1 MTGDVLASVLV
12 VLLTQSDD
20 CGLEPP
26 QFFPP
31 VPVKPFEAS
40 ASDPPVV
47 RRARLPRWAPAGG
60 GLPQPR
66 IDDTGALAGKT
77 IYLSPGHGFT
87 WTPSVNRWATQRG
100 NTHDIVE
107 DLVSTETLSQFLMP
121 MLVNAGARIV
131 TVREIDLNTATAIVD
146 NGSAGYTETGAGFA
160 DSSLMGWGNPPAVIT
175 GATNPFTLGT
185 NRLMDA
191 AAAATASA
199 TYSAMLP
206 ADGEYNVYVSYTA
219 FTARVTDA
227 HYVVKHGGGESHFRV
242 NQRRAGGTWVY
253 LGRFYF
259 RAGTPA
265 QVQVLNDSASGTGNI
280 SLDAVRF
287 GGGMGRIDRGG
298 GVSGRPRFEESARY
312 HAQFS
317 GAPTSVY
324 DVSDTDHNDDVST
337 RSRFAAWVHEPGE
350 DAIYVAWHTNAFN
363 GSAVGTDTYVY
374 GPNPPDGT
382 FQFTGVAGSD
392 TLARRV
398 QSELIND
405 IRNGWNMPT
414 WRDRGVHS
422 AYFGELNPNHNNEM
436 PAILIEVAFH
446 DNVNDAAALKEPN
459 FRYLAARAISQ
470 GIIRYFA
477 ERDSRPVVYP
487 PEPPTHVAALGLAGG
502 NSVLLK
508 WRAPVVDTAGVGG
521 HGATGY
527 RVYSSPDGLA
537 WDDGVEVQAT
547 SYTVTT
553 PGLRYFRVAAL
564 NGGGESFPS
573 ITVAAKP
580 GSSRV
585 LVVNGFDRL
594 EAGMALREN
603 LSAFSLGNVL
613 RIFIPRLNDGSY
625 VRSHADALSFGSL
638 GIDSASTE
646 AVTSGDVMLGSYA
659 AIDFLAGRGHPANAQ
674 LSTAEKMALASGKP
688 LFFSGVLRADAAF
701 LGTTLR
707 VSAVSQMSSATL
719 DGADFLAGVSGIAL
733 DDGTKGSY
741 IAGTAD
747 ALATMNGTV
756 AARYASGSAAAVGV
770 MGQVVTFGFPFETIV
785 SRSQRIEVM
794 GRVMKYLG
802 VASELPD
809 AGVVDPPDAGSGD
822 GDGGVVDPPVVT
834 LGRLPEELG
843 DEHEKGCGCD
853 GTAGPILLLLAI
865 AYVRRRR

>member
-1 MTGDVLASVLV
+1 MLLTVVT
-12 VLLTQSDD
+12 VLLAQGD

-31 VPVKPFEAS
+31 VPLKPFEAT
-40 ASDPPVV
+40 AADPPVV
-47 RRARLPRWAPAGG
+47 RRARGPLLIAGG
-60 GLPQPR
+60 TPQPR

-100 NTHDIVE
+100 NTNAIVE

-131 TVREIDLNTATAIVD
+131 TVREIDLNTNAVIVD
-146 NGSAGYTETGAGFA
+146 NDGAGYTETGAGFA
-160 DSSLMGWGNPPAVIT
+160 NSSLMGWGAPAAVIT
-175 GATNPFTLGT
+175 GATNPFALGT

-191 AAAATASA
+191 AATATASA

-227 HYVVKHGGGESHFRV
+227 HYVVKHPGGESHFRV
-242 NQRRAGGTWVY
+242 NQRRAGGTWVF
-253 LGRFYF
+253 LGRFWF
-259 RAGTPA
+259 KAGTAA

-298 GVSGRPRFEESARY
+298 GISGRPRFEESARY

-317 GAPTSVY
+317 GAPASVY

-350 DAIYVAWHTNAFN
+350 DAVYVAWHTNAFN
-363 GSAVGTDTYVY
+363 GTAVGTDTYVY

-398 QSELIND
+398 QTELIND
-405 IRNGWNMPT
+405 IRNGWGQPT

-422 AYFGELNPNHNNEM
+422 AYFGELNPSHNNEM
-436 PAILIEVAFH
+436 PAILVEVAFH
-446 DNVNDAAALKEPN
+446 DNAGDAAHLKEPG

-477 ERDSRPVVYP
+477 EKDGRPVVFP
-487 PEPPTHVAALGLAGG
+487 PEPPTHLAAVGQGADQ
-502 NSVLLK
+502 VLVK
-508 WRAPVVDTAGVGG
+508 WRAPQTDAQGVGG
-521 HGATGY
+521 GAATGY
-527 RVYSSPDGLA
+527 RVYQSADGLA
-537 WDDGVEVQAT
+537 WDDGVAT
-547 SYTVTT
+547 TGTSFTT
-553 PGLRYFRVAAL
+553 TLTGARYFRVAAT

-573 ITVAAKP
+573 VTVAAKP
-580 GSSRV
+580 GTKRV
-585 LVVNGFDRL
+585 LIVNAFDRL
-594 EAGMALREN
+594 EAAMARTEN

-613 RIFIPRLNDGSY
+613 RVFIARLNDGSY
-625 VRSHADALSFGSL
+625 VRSHADALSFAAV
-638 GIDSASTE
+638 GIDSASAE
-646 AVTSGDVMLGSYA
+646 AVTSGDVTLPSYA
-659 AIDFLAGRGHPANAQ
+659 AIDFIAGRGHPAAAE
-674 LSTAEKMALASGKP
+674 LSVAEKMALASGRP
-688 LFFSGVLRADAAF
+688 LFYSGLVKADAAF
-701 LGTTLR
+701 VSSTLH

-741 IAGTAD
+741 IAGVTD
-747 ALATMNGTV
+747 ALATTNATV
-756 AARYASGSAAAVGV
+756 AARYTSMAPAAVGV
-770 MGQVVTFGFPFETIV
+770 MGKVVTFGFPFETIV
-785 SRSQRIEVM
+785 SRPQRVEVM

-802 VASELPD
+802 VLTDVPDAGVIVPDPPDAGTQPDGGTTEPD
-809 AGVVDPPDAGSGD
+809 AGVVDPP
-822 GDGGVVDPPVVT
+822 PVT
-834 LGRLPEELG
+834 FGTLPEELG
-843 DEHEKGCGCD
+843 DEAKKGCGC
-853 GTAGPILLLLAI
+853 GASPGALLLLLMI